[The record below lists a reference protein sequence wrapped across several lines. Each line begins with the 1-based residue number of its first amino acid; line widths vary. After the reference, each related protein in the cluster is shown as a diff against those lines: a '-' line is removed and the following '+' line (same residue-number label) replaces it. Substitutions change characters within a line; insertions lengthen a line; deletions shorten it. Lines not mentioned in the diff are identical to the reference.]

1 MGSGHGTGKKARRA
15 SAMEWIRRIGLT
27 GFEDSYP
34 HQLSG
39 GMRQRIAIA
48 RAFATG
54 SPALLMDEPLGAL
67 DSQTRTLMQEELLA
81 LWEAERKTVVLVTH
95 SIEEALLL
103 GDRIIMMSAR
113 PATIKAVIDVPFE
126 CPRGIDTEKDP
137 RFGQMKLQIWESIRD
152 EVQESMGAIA

>member
-1 MGSGHGTGKKARRA
+1 AHARQWIDKA
-15 SAMEWIRRIGLT
+15 GLT
-27 GFEDSYP
+27 GFESAYP
-34 HQLSG
+34 HELSG

-67 DSQTRTLMQEELLA
+67 DSQTRTLMQEELIA

-103 GDRIIMMSAR
+103 GDQVVMMSAR
-113 PATIKAVIDVPFE
+113 PATVKEVIDVPFAR
-126 CPRGIDTEKDP
+126 PRGIDTEQDP
-137 RFGQMKLQIWESIRD
+137 QFGQMKRQIWESIRD
-152 EVQESMGAIA
+152 EVQDSMGAIA